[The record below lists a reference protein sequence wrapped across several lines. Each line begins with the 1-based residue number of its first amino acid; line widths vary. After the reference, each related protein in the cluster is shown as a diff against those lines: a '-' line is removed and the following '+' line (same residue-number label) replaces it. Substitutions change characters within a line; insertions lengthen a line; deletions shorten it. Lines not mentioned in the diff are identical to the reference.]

1 MAAQISEELLND
13 TYKHIAEQYEMK
25 GNLKKAEH
33 YYVEAQG
40 WVLLAAFDMNGT
52 IPVDSADATSNE
64 AKMWTSAMSMYRQLE
79 KWEDAKRVAKAPPI
93 FFHESKSWVHVH
105 GCFSFCA
112 RLTAASSLSKRW
124 SWLKLTPLQLVL
136 RWEGRGTE

>member
-1 MAAQISEELLND
+1 MAARISEELLND

-52 IPVDSADATSNE
+52 IPVDSVDATSNTHSTSVFEERCQSLRGEDVDQRHVHVPPAREVGRCE
-64 AKMWTSAMSMYRQLE
+64 AGGKG
-79 KWEDAKRVAKAPPI
+79 PPI
-93 FFHESKSWVHVH
+93 FFHESKS
-105 GCFSFCA
+105 
-112 RLTAASSLSKRW
+112 
-124 SWLKLTPLQLVL
+124 
-136 RWEGRGTE
+136 